1 MMALL
6 LSQHITEQ
14 KLDEVYSMLEF
25 TIQSEDLSL
34 FYLVIYSTSNS

>member
-34 FYLVIYSTSNS
+34 FLLSNLFN